1 MIRTALVL
9 ALLAAPAFAED
20 SDHLSEKDG
29 VRILH
34 AWSRATD
41 DHVGVLYFE
50 VENTSGKEIELIG
63 AESDAAEVIH
73 IITSSIKSGGEA
85 EEVDTFPIA
94 AGTEFEFTP
103 DGVFLALEELK
114 SPLVEGEEFEVHL
127 IFDGIGEIEAHVEIE
142 AADADGHAHA
152 GHSH

>member
-73 IITSSIKSGGEA
+73 IITSSIKSGGESLTVLA
-85 EEVDTFPIA
+85 KSRPMWKLKPLTPTA
-94 AGTEFEFTP
+94 MPMLGTVTRP
-103 DGVFLALEELK
+103 QLVALQ
-114 SPLVEGEEFEVHL
+114 
-127 IFDGIGEIEAHVEIE
+127 
-142 AADADGHAHA
+142 
-152 GHSH
+152 